1 MENVAAALQVSSEAG
16 RELAD
21 ALCNGSE
28 ASGTHCWAPT
38 PCTDTLLPWPYSCMR
53 LRKRKR
59 LKLPVLPQQ
68 NILKETNDS

>member
-21 ALCNGSE
+21 ALCNRSE

-38 PCTDTLLPWPYSCMR
+38 PCTDTAAMALFLHEA
-53 LRKRKR
+53 
-59 LKLPVLPQQ
+59 
-68 NILKETNDS
+68 KEEKKIKVACTSSTKHTQGSK